1 MGIYKKGS
9 VYWMIKQHKGKRV
22 EESLGTSNKRLAEKF
37 YAEKLTA
44 ILDGSY
50 WQPKQRAVT
59 FKELA
64 SKYLEKSTNQ
74 RDPYSA
80 SAVLKH
86 FGDMVAHEIDIE
98 CVEDWIQVRM
108 EEVAMG
114 TLKQEF
120 AFCRAMYN
128 VARKKWRKELMIR
141 ENPFSD
147 TGLPSFNN
155 ERKRFASI
163 EEEEALYKTAK
174 EQWAKDIFLFA
185 IHTGCRRSEV
195 LACDVQNNINMKNR
209 YIKIQATKGGNEKTI
224 PMSSKLFNMIE
235 RRLKIENNSDK
246 LFNVTASA
254 VRYAFDQAVK
264 DAGII
269 DLHFHDLRHTYG
281 SRLYQMGIDL
291 YTIKK
296 LMGHRSL
303 KMTERY
309 VHENYQVLQPSAAAL
324 DKFYDNSTTV
334 NEVELRPNVN

>member
-1 MGIYKKGS
+1 
-9 VYWMIKQHKGKRV
+9 MIKQHKGKRV

-37 YAEKLTA
+37 YSEKLTS

-59 FKELA
+59 FRELA

-86 FGDMVAHEIDIE
+86 FGGMVAHEIDIE

-147 TGLPSFNN
+147 AGMPAFCN
-155 ERKRFASI
+155 ERKRFASR
-163 EEEEALYKTAK
+163 EEEAALYAAAQ
-174 EQWAKDIFLFA
+174 EQWVKDIILFA
-185 IHTGCRRSEV
+185 LHTGCRRSEI
-195 LACDVQNNINMKNR
+195 LLCDVKKNINMKDHF
-209 YIKIQATKGGNEKTI
+209 IKIQATKGGNEKTI
-224 PMSSKLFNMIE
+224 PMSSMLYSMIE
-235 RRLKIENNSDK
+235 RRLKVVSNSGK
-246 LFNVTASA
+246 LFNVSASA
-254 VRYAFDQAVK
+254 VRYAFDQAREG
-264 DAGII
+264 AGIS

-281 SRLYQMGIDL
+281 SRLYHMGVDL

-296 LMGHRSL
+296 LMGHKSL

-309 VHENYQVLQPSAAAL
+309 VHENLQVLQPSAIAL
-324 DKFYDNSTTV
+324 DKFYDNSTTA
-334 NEVELRPNVN
+334 NEVANLPKVEKLFNIS